1 MVVLLTLSCSGLP
14 DFTTP
19 NELSIDPGANL
30 IVNRRPSR
38 RKWRAGASCRVGE
51 PVSSDQLVAWVGR
64 HILPHER
71 QLRVWLRAAFPAV
84 DVDDVVQETYCRLSG
99 LDDVAH
105 IDDPRRYFFRAAR
118 NVVLEQIRRERVVSI
133 EAASGLAELD
143 QAPDQNQSPEDV
155 VAERHMLSRIERL
168 IDALPD
174 RARQI
179 FRLRKIDG
187 VPQRE
192 IAAQLRIPETIVEN
206 DVARGLRRILEQLT
220 EEEKAELPIRRRR
233 ARFVHPAEREEGGWR

>member
-1 MVVLLTLSCSGLP
+1 MLVCFILSDEG
-14 DFTTP
+14 
-19 NELSIDPGANL
+19 
-30 IVNRRPSR
+30 SR
-38 RKWRAGASCRVGE
+38 
-51 PVSSDQLVAWVGR
+51 VSSHQLVAWVGR

-84 DVDDVVQETYCRLSG
+84 DVDDVVQETYCRISR
-99 LDDVAH
+99 LDGFAH

-133 EAASGLAELD
+133 DAASGLAELD
-143 QAPDQNQSPEDV
+143 SAPDLSHSPEEI
-155 VAERHMLSRIERL
+155 VAERHMLARIERL

-187 VPQRE
+187 MAQRD
-192 IAAQLRIPETIVEN
+192 IAMRLHVPETVVEN
-206 DVARGLRRILEQLT
+206 DVARGLKRILDQLS
-220 EEEKAELPIRRRR
+220 EEEKAELPIRRPSRKARAARR
-233 ARFVHPAEREEGGWR
+233 GAVSER